1 MRPTRKSNIRLG
13 IYIASGV
20 VLFIFLIYLI
30 GSRQNMFQ
38 RNVKI
43 TATFTDVKG
52 IHVGANVRFTGID
65 VGTISKMVILSDTSV
80 KIEMAINE
88 KVTPFIKKNSVAT
101 IATEGLMGSKIIVL
115 LPGSPDERSIIDGDN
130 LPTSPPVEID
140 DIIREIKISS
150 ESISAVSS
158 NLVDITNKIN
168 RGEGIFG
175 KIFTDTTFAY
185 NLSLSSQNLEEI
197 SARVNRGEGLVG
209 RIFADTSL
217 ANKLDSASILIEQ
230 ISRNLEGITQK
241 VDKGEGIF
249 NLLLN
254 DTSLTY
260 NLYSAS
266 QNLNY
271 STANLEK
278 FTNNLIGITDKMN
291 TGNGA
296 FNKLLVDSVFAD
308 SLDITVR
315 NLNET
320 MLEIQSA
327 SEALQKSRLLKA
339 FTKKNKEEK
348 Q

>member
-13 IYIASGV
+13 IYIISGV
-20 VLFIFLIYLI
+20 VLFIFIIYLI

-38 RNVKI
+38 RNVRI
-43 TATFTDVKG
+43 TAIFTDVKG
-52 IHVGANVRFTGID
+52 IHIGANVRFTGID
-65 VGTISKMVILSDTSV
+65 VGTISKMIILSDTSV
-80 KIEMAINE
+80 RIEMAINE
-88 KVTPFIKKNSVAT
+88 KVTSFIKKNSVAT

-150 ESISAVSS
+150 ESISEVSS

-175 KIFTDTTFAY
+175 KIFTDTSFAY

-217 ANKLDSASILIEQ
+217 ANNIDSASIIMEG
-230 ISRNLEGITQK
+230 ISRNIEGITRKIDQ
-241 VDKGEGIF
+241 GEGIF
-249 NLLLN
+249 SLLLS
-254 DTSLTY
+254 DTSLSY
-260 NLYSAS
+260 NLYAAS

-278 FTNNLIGITDKMN
+278 FSDNLIGITDKMN
-291 TGNGA
+291 AGKGA
-296 FNKLLVDSVFAD
+296 FNKMLVDSVFAD

-315 NLNET
+315 NLNQAI
-320 MLEIQSA
+320 LEIQSA
-327 SEALQKSRLLKA
+327 SEALQQSRLFKT
-339 FTKKNKEEK
+339 FTKKNKK
-348 Q
+348 GK

>member
-1 MRPTRKSNIRLG
+1 MRPTRKNNIRLG

-20 VLFIFLIYLI
+20 LLFIFVIYLI

-43 TATFTDVKG
+43 TAIFDDVRG
-52 IHVGANVRFTGID
+52 LRLGANVRFTGID
-65 VGTISKMVILSDTSV
+65 VGTVSKMDILSDTTV
-80 KIEMAINE
+80 LVEMAVNE
-88 KVTPFIKKNSVAT
+88 KVTPFIKKNSIAT
-101 IATEGLMGSKIIVL
+101 IANEGLMGSKIVVL
-115 LPGSPDERSIIDGDN
+115 LPGSANERSIIDGDN
-130 LPTSPPVEID
+130 LLTSQPVEID

-150 ESISAVSS
+150 EQISAVSF

-185 NLSLSSQNLEEI
+185 NLSLSSQNLQEI
-197 SARVNRGEGLVG
+197 SQRVNRGEGLVG
-209 RIFADTSL
+209 RLFADTTL
-217 ANKLDSASILIEQ
+217 ANNIDSASILMEQ
-230 ISRNLEGITQK
+230 ISRNIEGITQK
-241 VDKGEGIF
+241 IDQGKGIF
-249 NLLLN
+249 DLLLS

-260 NLYSAS
+260 NLYVSS

-278 FTNNLIGITDKMN
+278 FSNNLVGITEKMN
-291 TGNGA
+291 NGNGA

-320 MLEIQSA
+320 ILEIQKA
-327 SEALQKSRLLKA
+327 SEALQQSRMFRTFAK
-339 FTKKNKEEK
+339 TPKEEK
-348 Q
+348 

>member
-20 VLFIFLIYLI
+20 LLFIFIIYLI

-43 TATFTDVKG
+43 TAIFTDVRG
-52 IHVGANVRFTGID
+52 IRVGANIRFTGID
-65 VGTISKMVILSDTSV
+65 VGTVSKMVILSDTSV
-80 KIEMAINE
+80 RIEMAINE
-88 KVTPFIKKNSVAT
+88 KVTSFIKKNSVAT

-115 LPGSPDERSIIDGDN
+115 MPGSPDERSILDGDN
-130 LPTSPPVEID
+130 LPTSPAVEID

-150 ESISAVSS
+150 EKISAVSS

-175 KIFTDTTFAY
+175 KIFTDTTFAS
-185 NLSLSSQNLEEI
+185 NLTLSSQNLQEI
-197 SARVNRGEGLVG
+197 SDRVNRGEGLVG

-217 ANKLDSASILIEQ
+217 ANNLDSASILMEQ
-230 ISRNLEGITQK
+230 IARNLEGISQK

-249 NLLLN
+249 DLLLS
-254 DTSLTY
+254 DTSLSY

-266 QNLNY
+266 KNLNY

-278 FTNNLIGITDKMN
+278 FSNNLIGITDKMN
-291 TGNGA
+291 TGKGA

-315 NLNET
+315 NLNEAI
-320 MLEIQSA
+320 LEIQSA
-327 SEALQKSRLLKA
+327 SEALQKSRLFKA
-339 FTKKNKEEK
+339 FTKKNKKEE
-348 Q
+348 

>member
-20 VLFIFLIYLI
+20 LLFIFLIYLI

-52 IHVGANVRFTGID
+52 LRVGANVRFTGID
-65 VGTISKMVILSDTSV
+65 VGTVNKMVILSDTRV
-80 KIEMAINE
+80 LIEMAIHE
-88 KVTPFIKKNSVAT
+88 KVTTFIKKNSVAT
-101 IATEGLMGSKIIVL
+101 IANEGLMGSKIVVI
-115 LPGSPDERSIIDGDN
+115 LPGSADERSILNGDN
-130 LPTSPPVEID
+130 LSTSQPVEID
-140 DIIREIKISS
+140 DIIREIKTSS
-150 ESISAVSS
+150 ERISAVSS
-158 NLVDITNKIN
+158 NLVDITDKIN

-175 KIFTDTTFAY
+175 KIFTDTSFAY
-185 NLSLSSQNLEEI
+185 NLSLSSQNLQEI
-197 SARVNRGEGLVG
+197 SDRVNRGEGLVG

-217 ANKLDSASILIEQ
+217 ANNLDSASILIEQ

-241 VDKGEGIF
+241 VDQGEGIF
-249 NLLLN
+249 SLLLS

-260 NLYSAS
+260 NLYVAS

-278 FTNNLIGITDKMN
+278 FSNNLIGVTDKMN
-291 TGNGA
+291 TGKGA

-308 SLDITVR
+308 SLDILVR
-315 NLNET
+315 NLNEAV
-320 MLEIQSA
+320 LEIKA
-327 SEALQKSRLLKA
+327 TSEAVQQSKLLRA
-339 FTKKNKEEK
+339 FSKKPRKEE
-348 Q
+348 